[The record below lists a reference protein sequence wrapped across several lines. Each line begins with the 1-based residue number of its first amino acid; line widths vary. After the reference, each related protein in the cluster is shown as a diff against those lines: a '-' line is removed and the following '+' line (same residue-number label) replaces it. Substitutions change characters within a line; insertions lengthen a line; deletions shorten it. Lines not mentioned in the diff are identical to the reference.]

1 MTTNPDQRPHA
12 WLQGRAMR
20 AATDAGLGLVLLCA
34 GTAAIMAAGGM
45 NLGSGPRLGPGFIPM
60 IIGWLLVAVGIAV
73 LLRAVFLRN
82 KDDARWSLTSVAIIT
97 VAVLSA
103 NFAAWQW
110 GSNFD
115 LSFSFAL
122 DFGPSEFVTFMVFAL
137 VLAIALARAS
147 RLRAAGMVLLGLLIA
162 TVGIDLETGV
172 ERFTMGLDS
181 LADGISDVT
190 VLLGFAGADG
200 ALCAASPSLLLASYA
215 RKVGRRFTGKPSLP
229 LSLLLRVAGLL
240 VVAAAFFA
248 GYVFEGAGSPVG
260 QIAVFAVFGIACQ
273 VLGWNR
279 LVLLMALGLGP
290 LLEENIRR
298 ALLLSN
304 GDPSTFL
311 RWPISGT
318 LSLLAAATL
327 TVAVVLSAWR
337 ALPRRKPA

>member
-1 MTTNPDQRPHA
+1 MTTKPDQQPHA
-12 WLQGRAMR
+12 WLQGRVMR
-20 AATDAGLGLVLLCA
+20 AATDAGLGLALLCA
-34 GTAAIMAAGGM
+34 GAAAIIAAGGM
-45 NLGSGPRLGPGFIPM
+45 NLGSGPRLGSGFFPT

-73 LLRAVFLRN
+73 LLRAVLLRN

-97 VAVLSA
+97 AAVLSA
-103 NFAAWQW
+103 GFAARQWGENFVLNFNFAL
-110 GSNFD
+110 N
-115 LSFSFAL
+115 
-122 DFGPSEFVTFMVFAL
+122 FGPSEFVTFMVFGLA
-137 VLAIALARAS
+137 VAIALARAS

-162 TVGIDLETGV
+162 TVGLDLQTGI

-190 VLLGFAGADG
+190 VLLGFAAADG
-200 ALCAASPSLLLASYA
+200 ALCAASPLLLLASYA
-215 RKVGRRFTGKPSLP
+215 RKVGRRLAGKPSL
-229 LSLLLRVAGLL
+229 LVSLLLRVAGLL

-248 GYVFEGAGSPVG
+248 DYVFEGTGSPTG

-273 VLGWNR
+273 LLGWNR

-304 GDPSTFL
+304 GDLSTFL

-318 LSLLAAATL
+318 LSLLAAAVL
-327 TVAVVLSAWR
+327 TVAVVLSACR
-337 ALPRRKPA
+337 ALPRRQPA